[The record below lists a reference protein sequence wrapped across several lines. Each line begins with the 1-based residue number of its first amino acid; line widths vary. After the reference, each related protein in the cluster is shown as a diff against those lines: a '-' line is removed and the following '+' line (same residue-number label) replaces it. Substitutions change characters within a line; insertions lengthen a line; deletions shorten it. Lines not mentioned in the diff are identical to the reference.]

1 MHQMHQDAAGPTGAT
16 SSNSRKTHT
25 TTAAPRGRPGEHRRR
40 LAPHTEPPRPALAGP
55 GWIVGA
61 GPGRMVGATVQVLG
75 RIQRGRPVFFDA
87 YAEQCK
93 HCKGLVVPVTGP
105 RQRPPPASARARLGM
120 FGLPNKAQQGVT
132 DASGR
137 NSRRLVVRI
146 ACATRRDRRK
156 AATSRDSR
164 KTRTATAAPGG
175 RPCEHGRARREPVRP
190 APAGPGRAGPDR
202 AGWWLQVR
210 GRIPQGFLGPRI
222 SLPAPPRRCLRHR
235 TAACAAV
242 PLPATQGRSAA
253 RDRPLAL
260 FPSFFLKR
268 RGRRRRR
275 RRRRLGA
282 REYARIRA
290 RQVRITDARP
300 YYLVGEQTGR
310 SR

>member
-1 MHQMHQDAAGPTGAT
+1 MHQDAAGPTGAT

-25 TTAAPRGRPGEHRRR
+25 TTAAPRGRPGEHRRP

-137 NSRRLVVRI
+137 NPRRLVVRI

-175 RPCEHGRARREPVRP
+175 RPCEHCRARREPVRP
-190 APAGPGRAGPDR
+190 APAGPGRAVRCGY
-202 AGWWLQVR
+202 WL
-210 GRIPQGFLGPRI
+210 
-222 SLPAPPRRCLRHR
+222 APTMCW
-235 TAACAAV
+235 
-242 PLPATQGRSAA
+242 
-253 RDRPLAL
+253 
-260 FPSFFLKR
+260 
-268 RGRRRRR
+268 
-275 RRRRLGA
+275 
-282 REYARIRA
+282 
-290 RQVRITDARP
+290 
-300 YYLVGEQTGR
+300 
-310 SR
+310 